1 MNISDKT
8 KYLLALSALQGLRNE
23 LKIIK
28 EPSQDDI
35 DWALTYIDYIL
46 RILNECEE

>member
-23 LKIIK
+23 LKRVK
-28 EPSQDDI
+28 DPSQDNI
-35 DWALTYIDYIL
+35 NWALTYIDYTL
-46 RILNECEE
+46 RILECDE